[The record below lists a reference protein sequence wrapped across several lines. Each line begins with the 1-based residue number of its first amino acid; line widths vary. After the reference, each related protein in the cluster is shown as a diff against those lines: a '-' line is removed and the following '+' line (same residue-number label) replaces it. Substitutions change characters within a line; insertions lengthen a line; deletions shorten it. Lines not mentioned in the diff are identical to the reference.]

1 MRGDAEELRHVL
13 NSCGGKLP
21 ERINFCL
28 PPSSPFS
35 SKKFCDIDQCR
46 NGFLGTKT
54 NLKKILLVNNQMS
67 TTVQL
72 QKKHKMIPTHAPI
85 SNSTADNAIGG
96 HHAAAAVERA
106 PTIVYFF

>member
-21 ERINFCL
+21 ERIKL
-28 PPSSPFS
+28 LLATLSLLRKSSVILIFS
-35 SKKFCDIDQCR
+35 VG
-46 NGFLGTKT
+46 GFLGTKT